1 MDRIK
6 RPFVSLPYRK
16 RRDAFIRW
24 RWRIL
29 KDTPIYGGLFTSQL
43 QLDEQ
48 DDSSDWFD
56 FLFVGSD
63 GQTVWNASILTA
75 KAAFLDADGIELPKK
90 PEIHE
95 CFKINRSFPNEVG
108 LDIIVDE
115 PFIDRRVIEKAIL
128 HFRTLGEIE
137 WINPVPVPQEH
148 LLPERGIQHG

>member
-29 KDTPIYGGLFTSQL
+29 KDTSVYGGLFTSQL

-48 DDSSDWFD
+48 DYSSDWFD

-63 GQTVWNASILTA
+63 GQTVWNAFIITA
-75 KAAFLDADGIELPKK
+75 KAAFLDVDQLEFHGG
-90 PEIHE
+90 PENHE
-95 CFKINRSFPNEVG
+95 SFKINCSFPNEVG
-108 LDIIVDE
+108 LDIVVDE
-115 PFIDRRVIEKAIL
+115 PFIDRRVIENAIR
-128 HFRTLGEIE
+128 HFRTLGEVE

-148 LLPERGIQHG
+148 LLPERRIQHG

>member
-29 KDTPIYGGLFTSQL
+29 LDTPIYGGHFTSQL
-43 QLDEQ
+43 RLDEH
-48 DDSSDWFD
+48 DEASDWFD

-63 GQTVWNASILTA
+63 GQTVWNAFIITA
-75 KAAFLDADGIELPKK
+75 RAAFLDADRFELPINT
-90 PEIHE
+90 EIHE

-108 LDIIVDE
+108 LDIVVNE
-115 PFIDRRVIEKAIL
+115 PFIDRKVIENAIL
-128 HFRTLGEIE
+128 HFRTLGEVE
-137 WINPVPVPQEH
+137 WINSVPVPQEH

>member
-6 RPFVSLPYRK
+6 RPFTSLPYRK

-48 DDSSDWFD
+48 DQGSDWFD

-63 GQTVWNASILTA
+63 GQTVWNAFIITA
-75 KAAFLDADGIELPKK
+75 RAAFLDADQSERLDTS
-90 PEIHE
+90 EIYE
-95 CFKINRSFPNEVG
+95 CFKIDRSFPNEVG
-108 LDIIVDE
+108 LDIVVDE
-115 PFIDRRVIEKAIL
+115 PSIDRRVIENAIL
-128 HFRTLGEIE
+128 HFQRLGEIE

-148 LLPERGIQHG
+148 LLPEKGISHG

>member
-56 FLFVGSD
+56 FLFVGTD
-63 GQTVWNASILTA
+63 GQTVWNAFISTA
-75 KAAFLDADGIELPKK
+75 RAAFLDAEQSERFDTS
-90 PEIHE
+90 EIYE

-108 LDIIVDE
+108 LDIVVDE
-115 PFIDRRVIEKAIL
+115 PFIDRRVIENAIL
-128 HFRTLGEIE
+128 HFQRLGEIE
-137 WINPVPVPQEH
+137 WINPVPVPREH
-148 LLPERGIQHG
+148 LLPEKGISHG

>member
-1 MDRIK
+1 LDRIK
-6 RPFVSLPYRK
+6 RPFISLPYRK

-48 DDSSDWFD
+48 DYSSDWFD

-63 GQTVWNASILTA
+63 GQTVWNAFIITA
-75 KAAFLDADGIELPKK
+75 QAAFLDFDQLELHGVS
-90 PEIHE
+90 EIHE

-108 LDIIVDE
+108 LDIVVDE
-115 PFIDRRVIEKAIL
+115 PFIDRRAIENAIRN
-128 HFRTLGEIE
+128 FRTLGEVE
-137 WINPVPVPQEH
+137 WINSVPVPQEH

>member
-6 RPFVSLPYRK
+6 RPFISLPYRK

-29 KDTPIYGGLFTSQL
+29 LDTPIYGGQFTSQL
-43 QLDEQ
+43 RLDEH
-48 DDSSDWFD
+48 DEASDWFD

-75 KAAFLDADGIELPKK
+75 KAAFLDVVQLELHGV

-95 CFKINRSFPNEVG
+95 SFKIDRSFHNEVG
-108 LDIIVDE
+108 LDIVVDE

-128 HFRTLGEIE
+128 DFRLLGEVE

>member
-6 RPFVSLPYRK
+6 RPFKSLPYRK

-43 QLDEQ
+43 QLDEH
-48 DDSSDWFD
+48 DEASDWFD

-63 GQTVWNASILTA
+63 GQTVWNAFIITA
-75 KAAFLDADGIELPKK
+75 RAAFLDADQSERFDTS
-90 PEIHE
+90 EIHE
-95 CFKINRSFPNEVG
+95 CFKIDQSFPNEVG
-108 LDIIVDE
+108 LDIVVDE
-115 PFIDRRVIEKAIL
+115 PSVDRRVIENAIR
-128 HFRTLGEIE
+128 HFQSLGEVE

>member
-6 RPFVSLPYRK
+6 RPFISLPYRK

-48 DDSSDWFD
+48 DYSSDWFD

-63 GQTVWNASILTA
+63 GQTVWNAFIITA
-75 KAAFLDADGIELPKK
+75 QAAFLDFDQLELHGVS
-90 PEIHE
+90 EIHE

-108 LDIIVDE
+108 LDIVVDE
-115 PFIDRRVIEKAIL
+115 PFIDRRAIENAIRN
-128 HFRTLGEIE
+128 FRTLGEVE
-137 WINPVPVPQEH
+137 WINSVPVPQEH

>member
-6 RPFVSLPYRK
+6 RPFISLPYRK

-48 DDSSDWFD
+48 DCSSDWFD

-63 GQTVWNASILTA
+63 GQTVWNAFIITA
-75 KAAFLDADGIELPKK
+75 KAAFLDADKFELPINT
-90 PEIHE
+90 EIHE

-108 LDIIVDE
+108 LDIVVDE
-115 PFIDRRVIEKAIL
+115 PFIDRRAIENAIRN
-128 HFRTLGEIE
+128 FRTLGEVE
-137 WINPVPVPQEH
+137 WINPVPVPQDH
-148 LLPERGIQHG
+148 LLTERGIQHG

>member
-6 RPFVSLPYRK
+6 PPFVSLPYRK

-29 KDTPIYGGLFTSQL
+29 KDTSVYGGLFTSQL

-48 DDSSDWFD
+48 DYSSDWFD

-63 GQTVWNASILTA
+63 GQTVWNAFIITA
-75 KAAFLDADGIELPKK
+75 KAAFLDVDQLELHDG

-95 CFKINRSFPNEVG
+95 IFKINRSFPNEVG
-108 LDIIVDE
+108 LDIVVDE
-115 PFIDRRVIEKAIL
+115 PFIDRRVIENAIR
-128 HFRTLGEIE
+128 HFRTLGEVE
-137 WINPVPVPQEH
+137 WINPIPVPQDH
-148 LLPERGIQHG
+148 LLTEWGIQHG

>member
-6 RPFVSLPYRK
+6 RPFISLPYRK

-48 DDSSDWFD
+48 DETSDWFD

-75 KAAFLDADGIELPKK
+75 KAAFLDVVQLELHRA

-95 CFKINRSFPNEVG
+95 CFKIDRSFPNEIG
-108 LDIIVDE
+108 LDIVVYE
-115 PFIDRRVIEKAIL
+115 PFIDRKAIETAIR
-128 HFRTLGEIE
+128 HFRELGEVE
-137 WINPVPVPQEH
+137 WTNPLPVPTEH
-148 LLPERGIQHG
+148 LLAEKV